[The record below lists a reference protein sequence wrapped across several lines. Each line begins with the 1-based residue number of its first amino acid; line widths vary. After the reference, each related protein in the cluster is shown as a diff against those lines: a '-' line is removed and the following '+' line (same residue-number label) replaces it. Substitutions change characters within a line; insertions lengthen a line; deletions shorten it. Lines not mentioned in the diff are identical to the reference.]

1 MDETVIMQLIST
13 LLYGIIGLV
22 IFIFSLIVLE
32 KITKFSLNK
41 KIVEEGNIALAI
53 VVASIIIAIGMISSS
68 AIQ

>member
-22 IFIFSLIVLE
+22 IFIFSLIILE

>member
-13 LLYGIIGLV
+13 LLYGVIGLV

-32 KITKFSLNK
+32 KITRFSLK
-41 KIVEEGNIALAI
+41 QKIVEEGNIALAI
-53 VVASIIIAIGMISSS
+53 VVGSIIIAMGMISSS

>member
-13 LLYGIIGLV
+13 LLYGVIGLV
-22 IFIFSLIVLE
+22 IFIFSLIILE
-32 KITKFSLNK
+32 KITHFSLNK

-53 VVASIIIAIGMISSS
+53 VIGSIIIAIGMISSS

>member
-32 KITKFSLNK
+32 KITQFSINK

-53 VVASIIIAIGMISSS
+53 VVGSIIIAIGMISSS